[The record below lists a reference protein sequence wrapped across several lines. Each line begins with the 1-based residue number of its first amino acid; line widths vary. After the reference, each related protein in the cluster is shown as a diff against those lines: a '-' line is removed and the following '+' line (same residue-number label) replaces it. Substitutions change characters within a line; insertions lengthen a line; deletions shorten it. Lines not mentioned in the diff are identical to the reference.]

1 MNAYISVVD
10 AAFINL
16 YMFSR
21 DEIDLLRL
29 EIESM
34 LARSE
39 GWRNIFFINIY
50 IFLRI
55 RMDSLSTSKAIC
67 ENSPEPSPP
76 CSS

>member
-39 GWRNIFFINIY
+39 GWRNIFLLINI
-50 IFLRI
+50 FF
-55 RMDSLSTSKAIC
+55 
-67 ENSPEPSPP
+67 
-76 CSS
+76 